1 MTEALN
7 CANKS
12 DFSKKVR
19 GAGPKKSH
27 SLASSIDHI
36 SGTAVIAEMWR
47 IKFSNLLNHQNT
59 LDSGKMF
66 SAGTSDNLQGI
77 GCNVAD
83 VKRLL
88 SLLPLNKSLGRNNI
102 SAKFI

>member
-7 CANKS
+7 CGNKS

-19 GAGPKKSH
+19 GADPKKSH

-47 IKFSNLLNHQNT
+47 IKFSNL
-59 LDSGKMF
+59 
-66 SAGTSDNLQGI
+66 
-77 GCNVAD
+77 
-83 VKRLL
+83 
-88 SLLPLNKSLGRNNI
+88 
-102 SAKFI
+102 